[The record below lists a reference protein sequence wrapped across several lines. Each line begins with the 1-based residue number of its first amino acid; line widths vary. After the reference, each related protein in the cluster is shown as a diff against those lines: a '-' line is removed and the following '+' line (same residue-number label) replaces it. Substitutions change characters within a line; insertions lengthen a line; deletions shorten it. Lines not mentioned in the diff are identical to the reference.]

1 MDTGNKQDTTTGNG
15 SNTAKRKESAK
26 DTVPMAEKSKP
37 ARQDMPKEAASI
49 SLTETLALLQ
59 TDFSDLQSNGH
70 RVKIL
75 AQSNVV
81 MFAIQIPASIGNAS
95 IKNGNICINGVPV
108 SEL

>member
-37 ARQDMPKEAASI
+37 VRQDTPKEAASI

-81 MFAIQIPASIGNAS
+81 MFAIQIPASIGIAS
-95 IKNGNICINGVPV
+95 IKNGNVCINGVPV